1 MNVIFSCD
9 VSFSTCRQKG
19 VTYSIL
25 YFGNLAQSATDP
37 DTGEDPIAY
46 HRVLTQ
52 EVEHPNRQLE
62 CSRLVKLNVDLLR

>member
-9 VSFSTCRQKG
+9 VSFSTSRQEG
-19 VTYSIL
+19 ETYSIL
-25 YFGNLAQSATDP
+25 DFGNLYRSAMFYQRR
-37 DTGEDPIAY
+37 GWKAY

>member
-25 YFGNLAQSATDP
+25 DFCDLYRSAFFLQRR
-37 DTGEDPIAY
+37 GQEAY

-52 EVEHPNRQLE
+52 KVEHPDRQLE